1 MVDQTI
7 QPTTITKISADE
19 FFVIAEATDERLELI
34 EGEIIV
40 MTSPNVIHQRL
51 ILLLA
56 DLVRRLMPNGEA
68 FIAPLDVRLD
78 MHNVFQPDLI
88 WVAQDSKCTITEQRL
103 EGAPDL
109 VVEILS
115 PGTLRRDKTVKFL
128 LYEKHGV
135 REYWMIDPTGAIEV
149 WALQGKEFAYQ
160 GAFKAGESFV
170 SPVLS
175 GATVDVSAAFA
186 G

>member
-1 MVDQTI
+1 VKVTSEKFFEI
-7 QPTTITKISADE
+7 AD
-19 FFVIAEATDERLELI
+19 ASDERFELI
-34 EGEIIV
+34 EGVITV
-40 MTSPNVIHQRL
+40 MSSPYVIHQR
-51 ILLLA
+51 ILLA
-56 DLVRRLMPNGEA
+56 LVLLLKPIIPNGNL

-78 MHNVFQPDLI
+78 NENVFQPDLM

-115 PGTLRRDKTVKFL
+115 PGTLRRDKIVKFL

-135 REYWMIDPTGAIEV
+135 REYWMIDPTGKIEV

-160 GAFKAGESFV
+160 GEFKAGESFV